1 MGKIFHFEEPKFLSC
16 DMLDIDVF
24 TAVALITLSL
34 TSEIQE
40 IKLASV
46 NIMRNPC
53 LTFQPDFQ
61 I

>member
-1 MGKIFHFEEPKFLSC
+1 
-16 DMLDIDVF
+16 MLVIDVF
-24 TAVALITLSL
+24 TVVALITLSL

-40 IKLASV
+40 IKLSLV

-53 LTFQPDFQ
+53 LTFQPDFR